1 MGAIDLR
8 DFEFE
13 GHGVRM
19 TIRDDEPWFVLSDI
33 CRVLEIRN
41 PRDAAARLD
50 EDERGVVITDAPSK
64 NQHGDFGSFQR
75 EMTTVNESGLYS
87 LILTSRKAAA
97 KRFKKWV
104 TAEVLPTLRR
114 TGAYVMTP
122 EDEDLPSLA
131 DGKVFGIKVAKVN
144 AAARMI
150 SVANAI
156 YGPEAAR
163 ALWEA
168 EPGLP
173 RLSTK
178 TLSALAGTAEDD
190 PVGCFRHL
198 MRAATG
204 GGQPIAK
211 VLSLAL
217 HDRLAARGLKDFGI
231 AVDPQEAPGY
241 VAFANQN
248 AFLARHFADTQW
260 IGDWRV
266 ALAQLPGAR
275 PSRGN
280 IGFGATTS
288 RAVLVSRGEVL
299 ALLNPA
305 TTLN

>member
-1 MGAIDLR
+1 MSAIDLR

-19 TIRDDEPWFVLSDI
+19 AIRDDEPWFVLSDI

-50 EDERGVVITDAPSK
+50 DDEKGVGNTDTLGGP
-64 NQHGDFGSFQR
+64 Q
-75 EMTTVNESGLYS
+75 EVTIVNESGLYS
-87 LILTSRKAAA
+87 LILTSRKPAA

-173 RLSTK
+173 RLSAK
-178 TLSALAGTAEDD
+178 ALSSLAGTAEDD

-204 GGQPIAK
+204 GGQTMAK
-211 VLSLAL
+211 VLSLAM
-217 HDRLAARGLKDFGI
+217 HDRLAARSLKDFGI

-280 IGFGATTS
+280 ITFGATTS
-288 RAVLVSRGEVL
+288 RAVLVSRGAGASEPGDEPELGSVC
-299 ALLNPA
+299 
-305 TTLN
+305 